1 MIEAR
6 DISIGYSGRV
16 LASGL
21 SFRVADGECV
31 LLRGSNG
38 SGKTTLLRTLAGTLK
53 PVSGSLKTGKVI
65 MVPTRIPKVKGF
77 TVRDFVATATWH
89 QAVSGTEEAAI
100 ARALESVGISGM
112 AGRDISTLSDGE
124 FQKACIAAALV
135 RDADTLLLDE
145 PTAFL
150 DVESRIAVMEL
161 LKHIARGGRAVLF
174 SSHDIYDAERICD
187 RTISLS
193 DHGR

>member
-6 DISIGYSGRV
+6 NISIGYPGREV
-16 LASGL
+16 LHGL
-21 SFRVADGECV
+21 TFRVSDGECV

-38 SGKTTLLRTLAGTLK
+38 SGKTTLLRTIAGTLK
-53 PVSGSLKTGKVI
+53 PLSGSLVAGNVI
-65 MVPTRIPKVKGF
+65 MVPSRIPKVKGF

-89 QAVSGTEEAAI
+89 MAISDTEDAAI
-100 ARALESVGISGM
+100 AKALDDVGIGNM

-135 RDADTLLLDE
+135 RESDTLLLDE

-150 DVESRIAVMEL
+150 DVESRMAVMEL
-161 LKHIARGGRAVLF
+161 LKKISRSGKAVLF

-187 RTISLS
+187 RTIDISS
-193 DHGR
+193 NGR